1 MKNGWKRG
9 IALCLFALLAQ
20 WPLLSAAAP
29 SSGVAAGTVPG
40 VTPGSIVIG
49 QSIVLSGAMAE
60 TGLAYAHGINLA
72 LARANEK
79 GGVHGRRIELLSL
92 DDGYDPKRAEENT
105 RILLEEKQVFAL
117 FGHTGTGAVIAA
129 QGVAAKAGVPL
140 IAPLSGADVLRE
152 KPGENLYFLRPS
164 YGDELEKIVEHQATL
179 GINRIAFV
187 YQNDPFGKSA
197 LKSFEEAMRRHRLQ
211 AVTVAQIDPQ
221 AIDVAPA
228 VAEMGRTQPM
238 AVVMATTGKISTA
251 LIKALY
257 QSGQRP
263 QIFGLSVLS
272 PAQLKAELQKSVV
285 GIVMSQ
291 VVPSPW
297 AAKHAIVRQY
307 RAALGDKPGEVHHA
321 SLEGYIAGQM
331 LVEALRRTGREPTR
345 ERLLEALAG
354 MRKVELGDFLID
366 FGNPRHVGSR
376 FVDLTILRSDGSFA
390 H

>member
-1 MKNGWKRG
+1 MKHGLKEK
-9 IALCLFALLAQ
+9 ITLLLLALS
-20 WPLLSAAAP
+20 PLVGPAAIAAPAAA
-29 SSGVAAGTVPG
+29 VPG
-40 VTPGSIVIG
+40 VTPGSLVLG
-49 QSIVLSGAMAE
+49 QSIVLSGPMAE
-60 TGLAYAHGINLA
+60 TGQAYAHGINLA

-79 GGVHGRRIELLSL
+79 GGVHGRKIELLSL
-92 DDGYDPKRAEENT
+92 DDGYDAKRAEENT
-105 RILLEEKQVFAL
+105 RVLIEEKQVFAL

-129 QGVAAKAGVPL
+129 QSVAAKAGVPL
-140 IAPLSGADVLRE
+140 IAPLSGADALRE
-152 KPGENLYFLRPS
+152 KPADNLFFLRPS

-179 GINRIAFV
+179 GIKRIAFV
-187 YQNDPFGKSA
+187 YQNDPFGKAA
-197 LKSFEEAMRRHRLQ
+197 LKSFDEAMQRNQLQ

-221 AIDVAPA
+221 AIDVGPA

-307 RAALGDKPGEVHHA
+307 RAALGDRLAEMHHA

-331 LVEALRRTGREPTR
+331 LLEALRRAGKEPTR
-345 ERLLEALAG
+345 QRLLDALAG
-354 MRKVELGDFLID
+354 MRKVELSDFLID

-376 FVDLTILRSDGSFA
+376 FVELTILRSDGSFA